1 MATTGPAVRFR
12 RLRRRFGIGAPK
24 LAIRTHVAW
33 YWQAL
38 ALVAILSV
46 SLSLAMWIYDSQ
58 RQAYGATNDAQVKEI
73 QTLRDQVAE
82 LDAELTRMRT
92 VAGTGENNLQI
103 ERATQRQLAQQ
114 VRSLEAENAALKEDL
129 AFFEGLTQVSGEVQ
143 DGVRVERFRVE
154 PGTAAGVYKYRL
166 LVVNNSGRSLRSS
179 KVDLQFVVKMRQG
192 GQDAVVVVFPSE
204 PESAMQ
210 QQALGVRSFHRIEGE
225 FAVPS
230 DAEVLLVEVKLLQD
244 GSVRAKQSVSL

>member
-1 MATTGPAVRFR
+1 MATSGPSVRFR

-33 YWQAL
+33 YWQVLVL
-38 ALVAILSV
+38 AAILSI
-46 SLSLAMWIYDSQ
+46 SLSLAMWIYDSR
-58 RQAYGATNDAQVKEI
+58 RQAYGATNETQGREI
-73 QTLRDQVAE
+73 QALQNKVAE
-82 LDAELTRMRT
+82 LDAELAKVRT
-92 VAGTGENNLQI
+92 VAGTGENSLQI
-103 ERATQRQLAQQ
+103 ERATQRQLSQQ

-143 DGVRVERFRVE
+143 GSVRVERFRVE
-154 PGTAAGVYKYRL
+154 HGPAAGVYKYRL

-179 KVDLQFVVKMRQG
+179 RIDLQFVVKMRQG

-210 QQALGVRSFHRIEGE
+210 QQALGVRNFHRIEGE

-244 GSVRAKQSVSL
+244 GSVRAKQSVTL

>member
-1 MATTGPAVRFR
+1 MATSGPAVRFR

-24 LAIRTHVAW
+24 LAIRTHIAW
-33 YWQAL
+33 YWQVL
-38 ALVAILSV
+38 ALVAILSI

-58 RQAYGATNDAQVKEI
+58 RQVYGATNEAQVREI
-73 QTLRDQVAE
+73 QTLRSQVVE
-82 LDAELTRMRT
+82 LDAELAKMRSA
-92 VAGTGENNLQI
+92 VDTGENSLQI
-103 ERATQRQLAQQ
+103 ERATQRQLSQQ

-143 DGVRVERFRVE
+143 DSVRVERFRVE
-154 PGTAAGVYKYRL
+154 PGTVAGVYKYRL

-179 KVDLQFVVKMRQG
+179 RVDLQFVVKMRQG
-192 GQDAVVVVFPSE
+192 GRDVVVVVFPSE

-210 QQALGVRSFHRIEGE
+210 QALGVRNFHRIEGE
-225 FAVPS
+225 FVVPS

-244 GSVRAKQSVSL
+244 GSVRAKQSVTL